1 MIIPNIGLE
10 AIPLTAQHFK
20 TAIFQSGTRTVIPL
34 PFDPRQV
41 WGARQRYHITGTI
54 NGCAVR
60 GPLDSDGARYFL
72 SVGAAW
78 RRDNGLE
85 AGATVDVVLSPEG
98 PQSELLADDLA
109 SALAGEPEARAFF
122 DALPTFYRKNYM
134 RWIESAKRAPTR
146 AARIAEMVALLKA
159 GQRER

>member
-1 MIIPNIGLE
+1 
-10 AIPLTAQHFK
+10 LTTQHFK
-20 TAIFQSGTRTVIPL
+20 TAIVQAGTRTVIPL
-34 PFDPRQV
+34 PFDPAQV

-60 GPLDSDGARYFL
+60 GPLDSDGTGYFL
-72 SVGAAW
+72 HVGAAW
-78 RRDNGLE
+78 RRDNHLD
-85 AGATVDVVLSPEG
+85 AGAMVDVVLSPEG

-134 RWIESAKRAPTR
+134 RWIDSAKRAPTR
-146 AARIAEMVALLKA
+146 AARIAELVALLKA
-159 GQRER
+159 GKRER